1 MGLQLVAATRPRR
14 GSLDRA
20 ATAPAAASAPV
31 AATRPAALPT
41 AGTART
47 ATWEA
52 VAATA
57 TALHLGREATGA
69 AVWAAALPTAG
80 LDRTVTLD
88 TTRAAPVGASTTG
101 VLAAVGSSTIHMEA
115 TVSRFLWAASSKAE
129 RGRKAA
135 STFPEQ

>member
-1 MGLQLVAATRPRR
+1 M
-14 GSLDRA
+14 
-20 ATAPAAASAPV
+20 
-31 AATRPAALPT
+31 
-41 AGTART
+41 ART

-57 TALHLGREATGA
+57 TALHLA

-101 VLAAVGSSTIHMEA
+101 VLAAVGISTIHMEA

-129 RGRKAA
+129 RRRKAA
-135 STFPEQ
+135 STFLWAASSKAERRRK